1 MEGLLSPS
9 LRAQQ
14 TESLHKL
21 PSAPI
26 TFWLS
31 PLLLTTAVVCD
42 LWVMIYDSCLH
53 DFILQ
58 SLISTNHF
66 TWQIRLF
73 YNILNLLPSKAE
85 NIQEIQR
92 LFLLFSIGKKYC
104 FLRGMLEFLFE
115 FSCQHVTWTKFCFIL
130 CVDFPSDFVLIMHA
144 VVRFKFCP
152 PVTVVSYP
160 ASCNQKKI
168 NFTEIIYT

>member
-1 MEGLLSPS
+1 MKGLRRPS

-14 TESLHKL
+14 TEPLHKL

-26 TFWLS
+26 TFWLL

-92 LFLLFSIGKKYC
+92 LFLLFSIEKI
-104 FLRGMLEFLFE
+104 LLFE
-115 FSCQHVTWTKFCFIL
+115 RYVGISPWIFLSSWNLNKILFYIMCWFPQWFCLNYACSC
-130 CVDFPSDFVLIMHA
+130 
-144 VVRFKFCP
+144 
-152 PVTVVSYP
+152 
-160 ASCNQKKI
+160 
-168 NFTEIIYT
+168 

>member
-14 TESLHKL
+14 TEPLHKL

-26 TFWLS
+26 TFWLL
-31 PLLLTTAVVCD
+31 PLILTTAVVCD
-42 LWVMIYDSCLH
+42 LWVMIYDSCFH

-73 YNILNLLPSKAE
+73 YNILNLLPLKAE

-92 LFLLFSIGKKYC
+92 LFLLFSIGKNIAFWEVC
-104 FLRGMLEFLFE
+104 WNFSLNFLVIMKLEQNSVLYY
-115 FSCQHVTWTKFCFIL
+115 
-130 CVDFPSDFVLIMHA
+130 VLIS
-144 VVRFKFCP
+144 
-152 PVTVVSYP
+152 PVILS
-160 ASCNQKKI
+160 
-168 NFTEIIYT
+168 